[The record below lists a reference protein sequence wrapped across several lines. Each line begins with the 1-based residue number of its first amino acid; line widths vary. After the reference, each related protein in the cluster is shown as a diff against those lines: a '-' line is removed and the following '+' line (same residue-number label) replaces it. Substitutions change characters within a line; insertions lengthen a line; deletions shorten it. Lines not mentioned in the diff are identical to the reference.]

1 MNKLMRFAS
10 PENKKTE
17 EEQLNSFYEEDDQPK
32 PESKDPDEY
41 WSILVVDDDQAV
53 HDVTRLIFQ
62 HGCIAGRAIKL
73 TNAYSA
79 QEAKNLLEQD
89 NDFCV
94 ILLDVVMESDHAGLD
109 LVNYIRKVL
118 NNQMVRIVLRTG
130 QPGQAPELSVIS
142 DYDINDYREK
152 SELTSQKLKA
162 CITAAVRSWQDL
174 HTIHELAEQRAVLE
188 EKTIA
193 QNHELLQI
201 NQQLQS
207 EIQERSMAESELAL
221 TNQKLSSII
230 NNSSAIISL
239 KDIEGNYDLVND
251 AFNQCLKLRENY
263 STGKADRDLFAP
275 ETCDMIRYNDEQV
288 MNKSEAI
295 QCEEILPTPEGDHF
309 YLSVKFPLYDQTGK
323 LYRICTIS
331 TDITDRL
338 EAQNKILHYSQYDA
352 LTDLPNRALFMDRL
366 SQAISRTPW
375 NQHFIAVI
383 FIDLDRFKLIN
394 DTLGHDVG
402 DELLKQVARRL
413 KNVVRKGD
421 TVSRLGGDEFAII
434 LTELASDKDITRV
447 VEKISQVTA
456 APYYVNGKELIV
468 TPSIGISRCPVDGRE
483 VQVLLKKADV
493 AMYKAKKAGRNLI
506 RFYSSEDDAKAV
518 EQLNMEIELRKM
530 VEDKDNHL
538 KLVYQPKVNI
548 NDGKIEG
555 VEALLRWHHP
565 TNGMISPGVFIPL
578 LEETG
583 LIENVGEWVLR
594 QACHFAQKSH
604 ARGNPLKVA
613 INLSTRQFI
622 NKELVHQLRDILQE
636 TQCQPQWI
644 ELEVTEGALIDNID
658 ISREILNEIS
668 AMGITLAIDDFGT
681 GYSSMNYLKQLPFN
695 TLKIDRCFIVDA
707 PQISQD
713 KAIVTTIA
721 QLAHNLNM
729 SVVAEGVETE
739 EQYQLLTQVISPEDK
754 SQIQGFIF
762 SKPVNDSEI
771 INLQDSVRRKWSS
784 VNTETSF
791 RLSR

>member
-1 MNKLMRFAS
+1 MNKKLMRFAS
-10 PENKKTE
+10 SNLKNTAQPEVQKTE
-17 EEQLNSFYEEDDQPK
+17 K
-32 PESKDPDEY
+32 Y

-53 HDVTRLIFQ
+53 HDVTRLILRDMK
-62 HGCIAGRAIKL
+62 IADRTIKL
-73 TNAYSA
+73 TQAYSA
-79 QEAKNLLEQD
+79 QEATTLLEQD
-89 NDFCV
+89 NDYCV
-94 ILLDVVMESDHAGLD
+94 ILLDVVMENDHAGLD

-142 DYDINDYREK
+142 DYDINDYKEK

-162 CITAAVRSWQDL
+162 CIVAAIRSYKDL
-174 HTIHELAEQRAVLE
+174 QTIHDLANQRAILE
-188 EKTIA
+188 QKTLT
-193 QNHELLQI
+193 QNTELQTI
-201 NQQLQS
+201 NQQLKS
-207 EIQERSMAESELAL
+207 EIMERTLAEAELDL

-239 KDIEGNYDLVND
+239 KDINGNYDLVNN
-251 AFNQCLKLRENY
+251 AFIENLELNTNF
-263 STGKADRDLFAP
+263 SPGKNDIDFFP
-275 ETCDMIRYNDEQV
+275 IETADMITYNDKLV
-288 MNKSEAI
+288 MKDKEPI
-295 QCEEILPTPEGDHF
+295 QCEEILPTKDGDHF
-309 YLSVKFPLYDQTGK
+309 YLCVKFPLYDKKGD

-338 EAQNKILHYSQYDA
+338 EAQNQILHYSQYDS
-352 LTDLPNRALFMDRL
+352 LTDLPNRSLFMDRL

-375 NQHFIAVI
+375 NKQHIAVV
-383 FIDLDRFKLIN
+383 FLDLDRFKLIN

-402 DELLKQVARRL
+402 DLLLKDVANRL
-413 KNVVRKGD
+413 KQVVRKGD
-421 TVSRLGGDEFAII
+421 TISRLGGDEFSII

-447 VEKISQVTA
+447 VDKISA
-456 APYYVNGKELIV
+456 MLSAPYIINGKELIV
-468 TPSIGISRCPVDGRE
+468 TPSIGISRCPIDGKE

-493 AMYKAKKAGRNLI
+493 AMYKAKKAGRNLV

-530 VEDKDNHL
+530 VEHKDNHL

-548 NDGKIEG
+548 NDGKIDG
-555 VEALLRWHHP
+555 VEALLRWIHP
-565 TNGMISPGVFIPL
+565 ERGFISPAEFIPL

-594 QACHFAQKSH
+594 RACAFACKCNS
-604 ARGNPLKVA
+604 AGNPLKVA

-622 NKELVHQLRDILQE
+622 KQDLVNQLKNILKETR
-636 TQCQPQWI
+636 CKPQWI
-644 ELEVTEGALIDNID
+644 ELEVTEGALIDNIEQSRD
-658 ISREILNEIS
+658 ILHEIS

-729 SVVAEGVETE
+729 SVVAEGVETQ
-739 EQYQLLTQVISPEDK
+739 EQYRLLTEVINPEDT

-762 SKPVNDSEI
+762 SKPVNDDEI
-771 INLQDSVRRKWSS
+771 MDLQQTVKDKWSS
-784 VNTETSF
+784 VSVK
-791 RLSR
+791 LKP

>member
-1 MNKLMRFAS
+1 MVDKLMSFAS
-10 PENKKTE
+10 PVKKAPE
-17 EEQLNSFYEEDDQPK
+17 AKQLNTEQH
-32 PESKDPDEY
+32 

-53 HDVTRLIFQ
+53 HDVTRLILN
-62 HGCIAGRAIKL
+62 HCSIAGRDIKL
-73 TNAYSA
+73 THALSA
-79 QEAKNLLEQD
+79 QEAKVLLEKD

-109 LVNYIRKVL
+109 LVNHIRKVI

-142 DYDINDYREK
+142 DYDINDYKEK

-162 CITAAVRSWQDL
+162 CVTAAVRSYQDL
-174 HTIHELAEQRAVLE
+174 QTIHHLAEQRAILE
-188 EKTIA
+188 KKTIA
-193 QNHELLQI
+193 QNQELHHI

-207 EIQERSMAESELAL
+207 EIQERSLAESELEL
-221 TNQKLSSII
+221 TNKKLSSII

-239 KDIEGNYDLVND
+239 KDIDGGYDLVND
-251 AFNQCLKLRENY
+251 AFNQCLSLKENY
-263 STGKADRDLFAP
+263 SIGKTDTQLFST
-275 ETCDMIRYNDEQV
+275 ETCDMIRYNDQQV
-288 MNKSEAI
+288 MNKNEAI
-295 QCEEILPTPEGDHF
+295 QCEEILPTPDGDHF
-309 YLSVKFPLYDQTGK
+309 YLSVKFPLYDKTGE

-338 EAQNKILHYSQYDA
+338 EAQNKILHYSQYDS
-352 LTDLPNRALFMDRL
+352 LTDLPNRTLFMDRL

-383 FIDLDRFKLIN
+383 FIDLDRFKMIN

-402 DELLKQVARRL
+402 DELLKQVAKRL
-413 KNVVRKGD
+413 KEVVRKGD

-434 LTELASDKDITRV
+434 LTDLASDKDITRV
-447 VEKISQVTA
+447 VEKISMVTA

-468 TPSIGISRCPVDGRE
+468 TPSIGISRCPVDGKE

-530 VEDKDNHL
+530 VEDKDRHL

-548 NDGKIEG
+548 NDGQING
-555 VEALLRWHHP
+555 VEALLRWIHP
-565 TNGMISPGVFIPL
+565 EKGMISPGVFIPL

-583 LIENVGEWVLR
+583 LIENVGEWVLQ
-594 QACHFAQKSH
+594 QACRFAQKCH

-622 NKELVHQLRDILQE
+622 RKELIAQLRNILAE
-636 TQCQPQWI
+636 TGCQPQWI

-658 ISREILNEIS
+658 ISREILSEIS
-668 AMGITLAIDDFGT
+668 QMGITLAIDDFGT
-681 GYSSMNYLKQLPFN
+681 GYSSLNYLKQLPFN

-707 PQISQD
+707 PQITQD

-729 SVVAEGVETE
+729 TVVAEGVETE
-739 EQYQLLTQVISPEDK
+739 EQYQLLTQVINPQDNN
-754 SQIQGFIF
+754 QIQGFIF
-762 SKPVNDSEI
+762 SKPVNDAEI
-771 INLQDSVRRKWSS
+771 VNLQETVKRKWSD
-784 VNTETSF
+784 VNNDPCVP
-791 RLSR
+791 LAK